1 MASLGFG
8 QAAAG
13 PPADGEPVRSL
24 LELSMAFVS
33 GIHLRVD
40 ECTWAKPEI
49 SAQSWLARNGDGV
62 VVPHCSHQ

>member
-1 MASLGFG
+1 
-8 QAAAG
+8 
-13 PPADGEPVRSL
+13 
-24 LELSMAFVS
+24 
-33 GIHLRVD
+33 VD